1 MVGKNNK
8 VTILSFNKTKLK
20 VVISTYLKLKLNGT
34 LNIALK
40 QNYFCSVSFF

>member
-20 VVISTYLKLKLNGT
+20 DVISTYLKTKTEWNSKHCTKTKLLT
-34 LNIALK
+34 
-40 QNYFCSVSFF
+40 